1 LELVWFTTPIR
12 STQEQYSYQ
21 ARQAILGISPA
32 GKQLVYSPAGAFRLT
47 LQATD
52 GNIVLQVLDD
62 LSLSWVG
69 AQNITNAPDPV
80 LDPNATNS
88 VNWVPVWSPHIQ
100 GQGATEL
107 DMQMDGNL
115 VAYNKSG
122 GVVWNSA
129 SNGNER
135 AVLLVQDDGNL
146 VIYAVGMK
154 AVFAT
159 NTSARESKGFNTP

>member
-1 LELVWFTTPIR
+1 
-12 STQEQYSYQ
+12 
-21 ARQAILGISPA
+21 
-32 GKQLVYSPAGAFRLT
+32 
-47 LQATD
+47 
-52 GNIVLQVLDD
+52 VLQVLDD

>member
-1 LELVWFTTPIR
+1 
-12 STQEQYSYQ
+12 
-21 ARQAILGISPA
+21 
-32 GKQLVYSPAGAFRLT
+32 
-47 LQATD
+47 
-52 GNIVLQVLDD
+52 
-62 LSLSWVG
+62 
-69 AQNITNAPDPV
+69 
-80 LDPNATNS
+80 
-88 VNWVPVWSPHIQ
+88 
-100 GQGATEL
+100 
-107 DMQMDGNL
+107 MQMDGNL